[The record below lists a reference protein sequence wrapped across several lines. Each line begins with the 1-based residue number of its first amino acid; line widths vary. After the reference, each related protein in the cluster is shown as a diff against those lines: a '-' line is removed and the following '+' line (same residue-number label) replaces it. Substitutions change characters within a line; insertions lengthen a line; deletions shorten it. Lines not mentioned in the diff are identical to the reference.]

1 MVTAVASALNR
12 HKKALNGSK
21 VLVLGVAYKKD
32 IDDLRESPALTI
44 IEELQ
49 RQGAEV
55 YYNDPY
61 FPRVGQGRKY
71 KLHMNCTPLE
81 NIGQYD
87 CVLIV
92 TNHSDYDYRKIV
104 NEAKLVVDTRNATR
118 GIKSEKIVPC

>member
-1 MVTAVASALNR
+1 M
-12 HKKALNGSK
+12 
-21 VLVLGVAYKKD
+21 
-32 IDDLRESPALTI
+32 TI

-71 KLHMNCTPLE
+71 NLHKSCTPLD
-81 NIGQYD
+81 NLGQYD

-92 TNHSDYDYRKIV
+92 TNHSDYDYHKIV
-104 NEAKLVVDTRNATR
+104 NEAKLVVDSRNAT
-118 GIKSEKIVPC
+118 GKIKSDKIVHC